1 MLKSGLR
8 ESLKARNHTLDDLFS
23 EKKIRVQERNPKND
37 KDSCNINGY
46 GKMREAE
53 KLGVSVI
60 LV

>member
-1 MLKSGLR
+1 MR

-37 KDSCNINGY
+37 KDSCNINGD

-60 LV
+60 